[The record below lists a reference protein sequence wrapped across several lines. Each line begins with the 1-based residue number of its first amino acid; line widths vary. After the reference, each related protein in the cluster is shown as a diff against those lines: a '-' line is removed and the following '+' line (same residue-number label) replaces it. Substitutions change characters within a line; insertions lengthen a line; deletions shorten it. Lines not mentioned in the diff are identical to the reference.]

1 MKAIVYIMFYMG
13 NIVFLLFYPFRENN
27 SQHTQTIFQADPSGF
42 FEKGN
47 IHKKMIITIR
57 VINLIKKEFMKP

>member
-1 MKAIVYIMFYMG
+1 M
-13 NIVFLLFYPFRENN
+13 
-27 SQHTQTIFQADPSGF
+27 QTIFQADPSGF